1 MLKWEEMTGYGK
13 PDILRQNKTLETLYI
28 WYMNGTTVTGGVS
41 ITGPGDLNREAVEVG
56 NFSKDGKPDISCGG
70 IMQPGQNAV
79 WFMNGAGITG
89 SAGLTHVGDTSWE
102 IVGPK

>member
-41 ITGPGDLNREAVEVG
+41 ITGPGDLNMEAGEVVI
-56 NFSKDGKPDISCGG
+56 SVRMESRISCGG
-70 IMQPGQNAV
+70 IVQPGQNAV
-79 WFMNGAGITG
+79 WFTNGTGITG
-89 SAGLTHVGDTSWE
+89 SAGLTHVGDTNWE